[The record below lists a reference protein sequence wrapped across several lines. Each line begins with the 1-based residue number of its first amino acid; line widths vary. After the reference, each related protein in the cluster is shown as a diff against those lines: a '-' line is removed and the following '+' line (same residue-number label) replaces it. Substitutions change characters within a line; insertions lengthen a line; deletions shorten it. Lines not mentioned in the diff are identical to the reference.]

1 MLLLSFGGIYMM
13 NKCFNLLFETHKG
26 LFFVI
31 AFILA
36 WVLVWWWQIIWSA
49 MNKKK
54 VEDEVNDG

>member
-1 MLLLSFGGIYMM
+1 MM